1 MGLCETT
8 VCRKKGGCGTPE
20 QHQKQRAERVVMAQV
35 NTAAV
40 GYEFVELGAIG
51 KHLVKSSSGNIH
63 AIRLQLRPA
72 ALAE

>member
-1 MGLCETT
+1 
-8 VCRKKGGCGTPE
+8 
-20 QHQKQRAERVVMAQV
+20 MAQV